1 MIEQI
6 WNAFPLFINP
16 REALR
21 QTWPIGAAGKE
32 EYGVSKRQKR
42 PGWPK
47 AIAKAALRI
56 LLAALLLLG
65 TLLPH
70 RW

>member
-32 EYGVSKRQKR
+32 EYNVPKKQKEAGR
-42 PGWPK
+42 RYGSCS
-47 AIAKAALRI
+47 R
-56 LLAALLLLG
+56 
-65 TLLPH
+65 H
-70 RW
+70 SYC

>member
-1 MIEQI
+1 MYFQPPSIRAKPPERR
-6 WNAFPLFINP
+6 F
-16 REALR
+16 
-21 QTWPIGAAGKE
+21 IGAAGKE
-32 EYGVSKRQKR
+32 EKGVSKRQKM

-56 LLAALLLLG
+56 MLAALLLLG

>member
-1 MIEQI
+1 MIEEI
-6 WNAFPLFINP
+6 WDVFPTPVNP
-16 REALR
+16 REASER
-21 QTWPIGAAGKE
+21 RFIGAAGKE
-32 EYGVSKRQKR
+32 EKGVSKRQKM

-56 LLAALLLLG
+56 MLAALLLLG

>member
-21 QTWPIGAAGKE
+21 QTWPRRGRKGGIRRAE
-32 EYGVSKRQKR
+32 EAKRGR
-42 PGWPK
+42 E
-47 AIAKAALRI
+47 ALRI